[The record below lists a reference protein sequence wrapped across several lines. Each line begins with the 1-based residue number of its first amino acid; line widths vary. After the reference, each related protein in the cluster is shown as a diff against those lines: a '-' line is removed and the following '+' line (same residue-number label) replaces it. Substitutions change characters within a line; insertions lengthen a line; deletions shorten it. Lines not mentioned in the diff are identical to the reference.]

1 MNQTLFKFENNKI
14 NVLGSEEKPLFYA
27 SQVAS
32 ILGYSNTKKAVYN
45 HIWDINKTNVFEYNQ
60 QFLGTQNSPLH
71 NLNHQTILINEMGLY
86 QLIFNSKLEKA
97 KQFQQ
102 WVLSVIL
109 PSIRKTGSFQPKL
122 QHDQYVML
130 NERDLHE
137 KVVDYIRTYYQDVLF
152 NSTLGELQDSSDKR
166 LMSYK
171 MGYTSGFSDLIIY
184 EHSKDFNGLC
194 LEFKSPKGSGVLS
207 EKQQSIQLKLKER
220 GYKTITSSNYDDII
234 IELNDYLK
242 NRRYKCYYCRLKYRS
257 LDTLS
262 THLRVIHRK

>member
-14 NVLGSEEKPLFYA
+14 NVLGSHEFPMFFG
-27 SQVAS
+27 SQTSTA
-32 ILGYSNTKKAVYN
+32 LGYIKPRNAVLM
-45 HIWDINKTNVFEYNQ
+45 HVWDSNKTTLSAYN
-60 QFLGTQNSPLH
+60 LVCPNPGRTMDLH
-71 NLNHQTILINEMGLY
+71 PNTILINEMGLY

-152 NSTLGELQDSSDKR
+152 NSTLGELQDTSDKR

-171 MGYTSGFSDLIIY
+171 MGYTAGFSDLIIY

-194 LEFKSPKGSGVLS
+194 LEFKSPKGSGILS

-242 NRRYKCYYCRLKYRS
+242 NRRFKCYYCRLKYRS